1 MDFKTYAISQKIR
14 RNSDLIKYIDTE
26 TIPVSVV
33 EKEFKDIFEKYEDNE
48 AELLSSDYKSFLTTC
63 VPVSFTPTDSGLSVD
78 GKIEDTV
85 LEVIEDVHKVKK
97 EDAINEL
104 VSSVVKTVNPTREFM
119 VKDISFSEKLERINY
134 QLLKQK
140 EEVVSINKDTE
151 KTKLLLDQTVIDKAV
166 TEDEKIEQSIKH
178 VFEQPIENVVKEIQE
193 EPVEDVLIENNKDN
207 VKPLIQ
213 DNELMKNVY
222 NNFIKDTLKRKIDE
236 RVSLDNNF
244 SFAK

>member
-14 RNSDLIKYIDTE
+14 RNSDLIKYINKE
-26 TIPVSVV
+26 TIPVSIV
-33 EKEFKDIFEKYEDNE
+33 EEEFKDIFDKYEDNE
-48 AELLSSDYKSFLTTC
+48 AELLSSDYKAFLTTC
-63 VPVSFTPTDSGLSVD
+63 VPVSFTPTESGLNVD

-85 LEVIEDVHKVKK
+85 LEVIEDVHNVKK
-97 EDAINEL
+97 EDAITEL
-104 VSSVVKTVNPTREFM
+104 VSSVVKTVNPTREFT
-119 VKDISFSEKLERINY
+119 VKDVSFTEKLERINY

-140 EEVVSINKDTE
+140 EEVLSINN
-151 KTKLLLDQTVIDKAV
+151 DKVVVNDKQPIIENKV

-178 VFEQPIENVVKEIQE
+178 VFEKPMDEIVNEIQN
-193 EPVEDVLIENNKDN
+193 EPVEDILIETTKD
-207 VKPLIQ
+207 VPTTLST
-213 DNELMKNVY
+213 DNELVKNVY